1 MKGSEGVVRDETPVR
16 KLIAFVRL
24 GRPLHLVGGVLF
36 NGLGMSIAHFL
47 GAPID
52 WTTAVWG
59 QVAITSIQLMTHY
72 SNDYFDQ
79 DADQA
84 AVTPTRWASGS
95 RVLPE
100 GTLSPRV
107 ALVAALVLAG
117 LALLATAVLT
127 AASASPVQTML
138 LLLLAIFLAWSYSSP
153 PLFLNRRGWGELTG
167 AVLVPILTTLVGF
180 QLQAGQLALLPL
192 LAALPLGCFQ
202 FAMLLSVNFP
212 DAEGDAAVNKQTL
225 VVKFGRQRAGR
236 LFVGALALAYGVLPL
251 LIWLGL
257 PPTAAGAVLLTLP
270 IALWQTWRIRHG
282 AASDPTQ
289 WNALAF
295 WSIGLLMSAAMAE
308 LTAFV
313 WLGFAA

>member
-1 MKGSEGVVRDETPVR
+1 MKRSEEVARDGFSVQ
-16 KLIAFVRL
+16 KIIAFVRL
-24 GRPLHLVGGVLF
+24 GRPLHLVGGMLF

-47 GAPID
+47 GASID
-52 WTTAVWG
+52 WTAAAWG

-107 ALVAALVLAG
+107 ALVAALILAG
-117 LALLATAVLT
+117 VALLATAIVT
-127 AASASPVQTML
+127 ASSASPVQTMML
-138 LLLLAIFLAWSYSSP
+138 LLVAIFLAWSYSSP
-153 PLFLNRRGWGELTG
+153 PLFLNRHGWGEVTG

-180 QLQAGQLALLPL
+180 QLQAGQLTLLPL
-192 LAALPLGCFQ
+192 LAVLPLGCMQ

-212 DAEGDAAVNKQTL
+212 DAEGDATVDKRTL
-225 VVKFGRQRAGR
+225 VVKFGRQRASQ
-236 LFVGALALAYGVLPL
+236 LFVGALVLAYGWLPL

-257 PPTAAGAVLLTLP
+257 PLAVTGAVLLTLP
-270 IALWQTWRIRHG
+270 LAIWQIWRIRHG

-295 WSIGLLMSAAMAE
+295 WSIGLLMSTTMLE
-308 LTAFV
+308 LIAF
-313 WLGFAA
+313 LLA

>member
-1 MKGSEGVVRDETPVR
+1 MKGSEGMLRDVSPVQ

-100 GTLSPRV
+100 GTLSPCV

-117 LALLATAVLT
+117 VALLATAVLT
-127 AASASPVQTML
+127 AASAAPVQTML

-212 DAEGDAAVNKQTL
+212 DAEGDASVDKRTL

-236 LFVGALALAYGVLPL
+236 LFVGALALAYGLLPL

-257 PPTAAGAVLLTLP
+257 PPLAAGAVLLTLP
-270 IALWQTWRIRHG
+270 LLSGKYG
-282 AASDPTQ
+282 A
-289 WNALAF
+289 
-295 WSIGLLMSAAMAE
+295 SAAARPTTPPNGMPWPSGAS
-308 LTAFV
+308 AC
-313 WLGFAA
+313 

>member
-1 MKGSEGVVRDETPVR
+1 MVRDGSWVQ
-16 KLIAFVRL
+16 KLIAFARL

-47 GAPID
+47 GAPIN

-95 RVLPE
+95 RVLPD

-117 LALLATAVLT
+117 VALLATAIVT

-138 LLLLAIFLAWSYSSP
+138 LLLLALFLAWSYSSP

-192 LAALPLGCFQ
+192 LAALPLSCFQ

-212 DAEGDAAVNKQTL
+212 DAEGDAAVDKRTL

-236 LFVGALALAYGVLPL
+236 LFVGALALAYLALPL

-257 PPTAAGAVLLTLP
+257 PPLAAGAVLLTLP
-270 IALWQTWRIRHG
+270 LAIWQMWRIRRG
-282 AASDPTQ
+282 ASGDRSQ

-295 WSIGLLMSAAMAE
+295 WSIGLLTSAALAE

-313 WLGFAA
+313 WLGLAA

>member
-1 MKGSEGVVRDETPVR
+1 M
-16 KLIAFVRL
+16 
-24 GRPLHLVGGVLF
+24 
-36 NGLGMSIAHFL
+36 
-47 GAPID
+47 
-52 WTTAVWG
+52 WG

-117 LALLATAVLT
+117 LALLATVVLT
-127 AASASPVQTML
+127 AVSPAPVQTLL
-138 LLLLAIFLAWSYSSP
+138 LLLLAITLAWNYSSP

-212 DAEGDAAVNKQTL
+212 DAEGDEAVGKRTL

-236 LFVGALALAYGVLPL
+236 LFVGALFLAYGLLPL

-257 PPTAAGAVLLTLP
+257 PPQAAGAVLLTLP
-270 IALWQTWRIRHG
+270 IAIWQAWRIRRG
-282 AASDPTQ
+282 AAGDPSQ

-295 WSIGLLMSAAMAE
+295 WSIGLLMSATMLEMIAFL
-308 LTAFV
+308 LT
-313 WLGFAA
+313 

>member
-1 MKGSEGVVRDETPVR
+1 MKGSEGVVRDVTPVH

-52 WTTAVWG
+52 WATAVWG

-117 LALLATAVLT
+117 VALLATAILT
-127 AASASPVQTML
+127 AASPSPVQTLL
-138 LLLLAIFLAWSYSSP
+138 LLLLAISLAWSYSSP
-153 PLFLNRRGWGELTG
+153 PLFLNRRGWGEVTG
-167 AVLVPILTTLVGF
+167 AVLVPVLTTLVGF

-212 DAEGDAAVNKQTL
+212 DAEGDAAVNKRTL

-236 LFVGALALAYGVLPL
+236 LFVGALALAYGMLPL

-257 PPTAAGAVLLTLP
+257 PPRRQG
-270 IALWQTWRIRHG
+270 RCC
-282 AASDPTQ
+282 
-289 WNALAF
+289 
-295 WSIGLLMSAAMAE
+295 
-308 LTAFV
+308 
-313 WLGFAA
+313 

>member
-1 MKGSEGVVRDETPVR
+1 MKGSEGVVRDVTPVH

-117 LALLATAVLT
+117 LALLATAIVT

-153 PLFLNRRGWGELTG
+153 PLFLNRRGWGEVTG
-167 AVLVPILTTLVGF
+167 SVLVPVLTTLVGF
-180 QLQAGQLALLPL
+180 QIQAGQLALLPL

-212 DAEGDAAVNKQTL
+212 DAEGDATVDKRTL
-225 VVKFGRQRAGR
+225 VVKFGRQRAGG
-236 LFVGALALAYGVLPL
+236 LFVVALVLAYGLLPV

-257 PPTAAGAVLLTLP
+257 PPLAAGAVLLTLP
-270 IALWQTWRIRHG
+270 LAIWQIWRIHRG

-295 WSIGLLMSAAMAE
+295 WSIGLLMSTTMLE
-308 LTAFV
+308 MIAF
-313 WLGFAA
+313 LLA

>member
-1 MKGSEGVVRDETPVR
+1 MKGSEGVVRHESLVQ

-59 QVAITSIQLMTHY
+59 QVAITSIELMTHY

-107 ALVAALVLAG
+107 ALVAALILAG
-117 LALLATAVLT
+117 LALLATAVLIAT
-127 AASASPVQTML
+127 SASPVQTML

-153 PLFLNRRGWGELTG
+153 PLYLNRRGWGELTG
-167 AVLVPILTTLVGF
+167 SVLVPVLTTLVGF
-180 QLQAGQLALLPL
+180 QLQTGQLVLLPL
-192 LAALPLGCFQ
+192 LAALPLSCIQ

-212 DAEGDAAVNKQTL
+212 DAEGDATVNKRTL
-225 VVKFGRQRAGR
+225 VVKFGRQRAGG
-236 LFVGALALAYGVLPL
+236 LFVVALALAYGMLPV

-257 PPTAAGAVLLTLP
+257 PPLAAGAVLLTLP
-270 IALWQTWRIRHG
+270 LAIWQIWRIHRG

-295 WSIGLLMSAAMAE
+295 WSIGLLMSTTMLE
-308 LTAFV
+308 MIAF
-313 WLGFAA
+313 LLA

>member
-1 MKGSEGVVRDETPVR
+1 MLRDVTPIH

-36 NGLGMSIAHFL
+36 NGLGISIAHFL

-52 WTTAVWG
+52 WTTAMWG

-117 LALLATAVLT
+117 VALLATAIVT

-138 LLLLAIFLAWSYSSP
+138 LLLMALFLAWSYSSP

-180 QLQAGQLALLPL
+180 QLQTGQLALMPL
-192 LAALPLGCFQ
+192 LAALPLSCFQ

-212 DAEGDAAVNKQTL
+212 DAEGDAAVNKRTL
-225 VVKFGRQRAGR
+225 VVKLGRQRAGG
-236 LFVGALALAYGVLPL
+236 LFVGALFLAYGLLPL

-257 PPTAAGAVLLTLP
+257 PPQAAGAVLLTLP
-270 IALWQTWRIRHG
+270 IAIWQAWRIRRG
-282 AASDPTQ
+282 AASDPSQ

-295 WSIGLLMSAAMAE
+295 WSIGLLMSATLLE
-308 LTAFV
+308 LIAFI
-313 WLGFAA
+313 LA